1 MISTLYDNL
10 YNLWHHRHYSHS
22 ITCIIAARHARSWP
36 CALSVPSARLSP
48 GAAPRETGRL
58 RGGRAG
64 ARAPSSS
71 SASER
76 AGACSGGGLQWL
88 IETRCKITTT
98 FLVTYCND
106 LPRFGLRF
114 YWDTGE
120 TKGQRPLI
128 DGSWQA
134 RGAWVPFQPGF
145 PLACLGL
152 PVPAR
157 LASSGLPPLL
167 GEPPPRP
174 PPPLRNQQ
182 A

>member
-1 MISTLYDNL
+1 MSGKA
-10 YNLWHHRHYSHS
+10 HS
-22 ITCIIAARHARSWP
+22 GLRTGSRAVPEVGRGRSGLVGVSAPAEFSVLGTVCLARRLPFPQTRPPVSRSPRGGPGLASAARHARSWP

-114 YWDTGE
+114 Y
-120 TKGQRPLI
+120 
-128 DGSWQA
+128 
-134 RGAWVPFQPGF
+134 
-145 PLACLGL
+145 
-152 PVPAR
+152 
-157 LASSGLPPLL
+157 
-167 GEPPPRP
+167 
-174 PPPLRNQQ
+174 
-182 A
+182 